1 MKAKAK
7 PSKPFKPAVVQAYH
21 TPEQMARLELQNA
34 VRQALANAKS
44 ANAGARTFQAGTVA
58 EALDIVQRELGP
70 EALVV
75 SVRQVAG
82 GAGWQVWR
90 KPRVEVVAMPTVKGG
105 KVAAPELP
113 ALNEAEPIVAP
124 TMPEVSKPIEAAP
137 SPIAAGPA
145 YSGPLLDVQ
154 RTLSAHGL
162 AEELI
167 QKVTANCAATLSP
180 RALEDRARVREHISR
195 QLEAG
200 LRIWPSTALT
210 TTAIPGK
217 GPKIVCVV
225 GASGSGKTTTLGK
238 IAAHHTRA
246 EKLRVAWISADTIRA
261 GAMAQ
266 ARVYA
271 DALKLPFRVVYS
283 GDDLARA
290 IVAEKDTDL
299 ILVDTPSCNPQRKA
313 DVIELLQLLSAVPGR
328 HTYLTAPAT
337 AKDADLA
344 DMCAAFGTLD
354 LKGLL
359 LTKLDETSTLGS
371 VVNLAWRSRL
381 PMVYFTTGPGALDE
395 LHPASAGAL
404 VSGLMQ

>member
-7 PSKPFKPAVVQAYH
+7 PSQPFKPAVAQAYQ
-21 TPEQMARLELQNA
+21 TPEQMTRLELQTA

-75 SVRQVAG
+75 SVRQVPG

-105 KVAAPELP
+105 RAAAPELP
-113 ALNEAEPIVAP
+113 ALNEAGPLVAP
-124 TMPEVSKPIEAAP
+124 GTPEVSQPIEAAP
-137 SPIAAGPA
+137 SPAAGPA

-154 RTLSAHGL
+154 RALAAHGL

-180 RALEDRARVREHISR
+180 RALEDRARVREHIAR

-210 TTAIPGK
+210 TTAIPGQ
-217 GPKIVCVV
+217 GPKVVCVV

-238 IAAHHTRA
+238 IAAHHTRT
-246 EKLRVAWISADTIRA
+246 EKLRVAWVSADTIRA
-261 GAMAQ
+261 GAIAQ

-283 GDDLARA
+283 GADLARA
-290 IVAEKDTDL
+290 IVAERDTDL
-299 ILVDTPSCNPQRKA
+299 ILVDTPGCNPRRKA
-313 DVIELLQLLSAVPGR
+313 DVIELLQLLGTVPGR
-328 HTYLTAPAT
+328 HTYLAAPAT

-404 VSGLMQ
+404 VGGLMP